1 MNLKQLKVVREI
13 VRQRFHVTDA
23 AVALCTSQS
32 GVSKQIKDLEDELGI
47 QLFTRN
53 GKRLTGLTK
62 PGEEVI
68 GQLDRV
74 LKDVDS
80 IKRVAA
86 NFAASKD
93 GVLTVATTH
102 TQARY
107 MLPTILKKFRRLYP
121 KVELVLLQANP
132 KDIGGLLLND
142 LADVGTATETME
154 DVSNLLTFPF
164 YSWEHIVIG
173 PKGHALLDLPNA
185 TLGDIA
191 ANPIVTYH
199 EGLTGRRHIDEAFA
213 EAGIQPN
220 ITMAALDA
228 DVIKTYVELGFGI
241 GIIAPMAFDPRRDAG
256 LARVP
261 ASNLF
266 SKSTTSI
273 AVLRG
278 AFLRDYTYR
287 FIELCVPELT
297 EKIVREANAAG

>member
-23 AVALCTSQS
+23 ADALCTSQS

-62 PGEEVI
+62 PGEEVV

-74 LKDVDS
+74 LKDVDG
-80 IKRVAA
+80 IRRLAA
-86 NFAASKD
+86 NFAASNH

-107 MLPTILKKFRRLYP
+107 MLPPILKKFRQLYP

-132 KDIGGLLLND
+132 KDIGELLLSGR
-142 LADVGTATETME
+142 ADVGTATETME

-164 YSWEHIVIG
+164 YSWEHVVIA
-173 PKGHALLDLPNA
+173 PKRHALLDLPHV
-185 TLGDIA
+185 TLHDIA

-199 EGLTGRRHIDEAFA
+199 EGLTGRGHIDEAFA
-213 EAGIQPN
+213 DAGIRPN

-241 GIIAPMAFDPRRDAG
+241 GIIAPMAFDPARDAG
-256 LARVP
+256 LARVS
-261 ASNLF
+261 AANLF
-266 SKSTTSI
+266 TKSRTSI
-273 AVLRG
+273 AVQRG
-278 AFLRDYTYR
+278 AFLRDFTYR

-297 EKIVREANAAG
+297 EKIVREANVAV